1 MIGWKRSSQTGPVL
15 ALLLFGSSYFVEA
28 SAQEPARLPALGFSI
43 AEPER
48 GLRSGGPL
56 FARALDALNAAKDG
70 GDAAFGRFLAP
81 GAELNLSV
89 TPGVKQPFTA
99 ATVRAASE
107 SCVGPYS
114 FDEGLDWAQL
124 SWVCRVDGTGPLA
137 EILSFRDNPELS
149 LTVWFDGE
157 RIRRIEAMETLM
169 IPGRRRP
176 AMNAYDFLAARR

>member
-1 MIGWKRSSQTGPVL
+1 MIGLKRSVQTGLVFI
-15 ALLLFGSSYFVEA
+15 LLIFASPSVPAA
-28 SAQEPARLPALGFSI
+28 SAQEPGRLPALGFSI

-48 GLRSGGPL
+48 GLRREGPL
-56 FARALDALNAAKDG
+56 FARAIEALNAARHG

-89 TPGVKQPFTA
+89 APGVKQPFTA

-124 SWVCRVDGTGPLA
+124 SWVCRVDGNGPLA
-137 EILSFRDNPELS
+137 QILSFRDTPELS
-149 LTVWFDGE
+149 LTIWFDGQ
-157 RIRRIEAMETLM
+157 RIKRIEAMETLM

-176 AMNAYDFLAARR
+176 AMNAYDFLSARR